1 MNTLKNIMIESKR
14 KLLTTSSYL
23 SFPRQRNK
31 ETLTPKLIII
41 LGMLSA
47 IAALSTD
54 MYLPLFP
61 AIASA
66 LQTTPAGVQ
75 LSLTT
80 FMAGLSLGQ
89 LVIGPWSDSIGR
101 RSLLI
106 GGMALLTLASIVCA
120 LSSRIEILISARF
133 FQGAG
138 GAAGIVLT
146 RAIISDLGH
155 GNRAAQYF
163 NIMLAIQGI
172 VPIIAPLLGG
182 IATFFPWQITFWFMA
197 IIALTLTLL
206 SYWQVAESHPLEQ
219 RSHADSKHF
228 LHQLKQLANNRYYLG
243 YTFIFAAQFGALF
256 AYISASPFIYQ
267 LLFNFSA
274 REFAVVYAINAG
286 VMMLGSVFSAKWVIK
301 WGSERLIK
309 FGVISSLCLSLLLL
323 LVYFF
328 PFHQREFTLFILFI
342 MMGTMAF
349 IFGNAASLALAS
361 LPHSK
366 GTGSAVLGAL
376 QFGAAALT
384 APLSGSGTSLS
395 LLPMAAIIAGCN
407 IACLLSLSAMNTQRR
422 S

>member
-1 MNTLKNIMIESKR
+1 MENSQH
-14 KLLTTSSYL
+14 KLLIVTSDL
-23 SFPRQRNK
+23 SLPCQKNK

-54 MYLPLFP
+54 VYLPLFP
-61 AIASA
+61 VITST
-66 LQTTPAGVQ
+66 LKTTPAGVQ

-89 LVIGPWSDSIGR
+89 LLIGPWSDNVGR

-106 GGMALLTLASIVCA
+106 GGMALLTLASIICA
-120 LSSRIEILISARF
+120 LSPNIEVLIIARF

-163 NIMLAIQGI
+163 NIMLAIQGV
-172 VPIIAPLLGG
+172 VPIIAPLIGG
-182 IATFFPWQITFWFMA
+182 IATFFPWEITFWFMA
-197 IIALTLTLL
+197 MIAFILMLL
-206 SYWQVAESHPLEQ
+206 SYWLVAESHPLEH
-219 RSHADSKHF
+219 RSHADSKR
-228 LHQLKQLANNRYYLG
+228 LPYQLKNLTNNPLYLG
-243 YTFIFAAQFGALF
+243 YTFIFSVQFGALF

-274 REFAVVYAINAG
+274 RAFSLIYATNAG
-286 VMMLGSVFSAKWVIK
+286 AMMLGSILSAKWVIK
-301 WGSERLIK
+301 WGSDRLMKLGII
-309 FGVISSLCLSLLLL
+309 GSLSLSLLLL
-323 LVYFF
+323 LVNFF
-328 PFHQREFTLFILFI
+328 PLHQKEFTIFILFA

-349 IFGNAASLALAS
+349 IFGNAASLALAA

-366 GTGSAVLGAL
+366 GTGSAVLGAA
-376 QFGAAALT
+376 QFGSAALA
-384 APLSGSGTSLS
+384 APLSSAGNTLS

-407 IACLLSLSAMNTQRR
+407 IACLLSLIIMNAKRR
-422 S
+422 L